1 MSDSPTKWYVEVS
14 REASREVFSSPHP
27 LIQRRNEVRN
37 PPRWRYRVAYP
48 GNVEPP
54 WSDGWYGTE
63 QGARAAGEAKARALY
78 VDPNSDRASQAQ
90 KRQAPPP
97 SENMPEE
104 IRAVYEDAM
113 RVDAARSA
121 NALLRIACEDLC
133 RIKGVPGG
141 NFRSM
146 ITNLRKRE
154 DISSMLGDAIDAIRI
169 TGNVA
174 VHETD
179 HDTPVE
185 KLFNLVNIIADEWP
199 KANEVASVY
208 DPLPDEKK
216 VPRSSRDRAQ

>member
-27 LIQRRNEVRN
+27 LIQRRNELRN
-37 PPRWRYRVAYP
+37 PPRWRYLITYNDR
-48 GNVEPP
+48 GII
-54 WSDGWYGTE
+54 GRI
-63 QGARAAGEAKARALY
+63 QGAWCLSKQKARAEGEAKARALY
-78 VDPNSDRASQAQ
+78 GDPTPLSSTDQTA
-90 KRQAPPP
+90 APPP
-97 SENMPEE
+97 SENMPAE
-104 IRAVYEDAM
+104 IRALYEDAM
-113 RVDAARSA
+113 RVSARSA

-133 RIKGVPGG
+133 RLKGVPGG

-208 DPLPDEKK
+208 DPLPYEKK
-216 VPRSSRDRAQ
+216 VHRIPRGRPQ